1 MNSERKNNSN
11 QNNQTLGEIINKKPI
26 LLYSILISALLL
38 ALFTFYMI
46 EKIIFIILTL
56 ITFTRILSIP
66 IQILLHL
73 LFVRYVVI
81 QIAFAGQNFF
91 ISKSIY
97 KNLGN
102 MQSAHILKE
111 IKFFHD
117 LLSIFNGIRGLIIS
131 ISQLNDI
138 KKQIEKI
145 QNLSNYIL
153 DIFSRMKSKFNSLTI
168 DQQLFYNNILSLNES
183 INNGDL
189 LNFINDIINVIRK
202 YGQESLA
209 DVPDEEKN
217 KIIAEL
223 SHRNLNLQKILMLCH
238 SLIEQIVDYIGDI
251 YPFFNLR
258 KMRNYFYNRL
268 FASIEQ
274 IHCELRDYYNFEE
287 KHLITKDNCKLEYI
301 IVRRD
306 INSPRKKLMI
316 ICGPNGVPLQLFAR
330 NFKFDKYL
338 DLNMDVLFW
347 NYRGYGF
354 SKGHPS
360 YTYLR
365 TDVLELFDEVKKN
378 NNYERF
384 AVHGISIGG
393 IPCCHL
399 AANRSEIE
407 VMICDRNFGRLDN
420 IVQSFPY
427 GKYLFY
433 LYKFLFFQSSDNVE
447 NYLNVKCHKI
457 VLNDPNDNIVLETCS
472 LKTLISKELCEK
484 YFDCKKGN
492 NSSDNNNNIISLYP
506 SHNNEL
512 ESLSNK
518 NKKNNNQN
526 NSLSCLEDKIT
537 VTNYNNQKN
546 SKTLMQKFVLDKIFN
561 SVEDKNKFINSLI
574 HVSKIVG
581 SDKLETNNGGNFLTK
596 IINKIKSKAVQYSNL
611 KEEEL
616 QNTSGIFDFVKTSI
630 EDIFNSLES
639 AGDTFYSLINIERDY
654 TKGVFIDNFFN
665 NMFIW
670 GSKFNKSY
678 CESEED
684 RSIKNIK
691 YIFAQFMKSFEEFWS
706 SQEIVSYKELPLVKE
721 IEIIYKYFIQIQ
733 NSLDY
738 VGFNFKND
746 FIKLINKEISD
757 ENNNDLDYDQCLK
770 RMNRGYL
777 VPLTCGHN
785 GALSIDEN
793 ELFQKYLMKSS
804 FFNDKIDN
812 IDNNEENDDINTSP
826 ALSSSN
832 LI

>member
-1 MNSERKNNSN
+1 MDTERKSNSN
-11 QNNQTLGEIINKKPI
+11 QNNQTLGEIIKKKPI
-26 LLYSILISALLL
+26 LLYSILISILLL
-38 ALFTFYMI
+38 IIFTFYMI
-46 EKIIFIILTL
+46 EKLIFIILTL
-56 ITFTRILSIP
+56 ITFTPIISIP
-66 IQILLHL
+66 IQILLHI
-73 LFVRYVVI
+73 LFVRYIVI

-97 KNLGN
+97 KNIGK
-102 MQSAHILKE
+102 MQSDHILKE
-111 IKFFHD
+111 IKSLHD
-117 LLSIFNGIRGLIIS
+117 LLSIFNDIRGLVIS

-138 KKQIEKI
+138 KKQIETI
-145 QNLSNYIL
+145 QNLTNYTL
-153 DIFSRMKSKFNSLTI
+153 DIFSKMKSKFNSLTI

-183 INNGDL
+183 INNRNL
-189 LNFINDIINVIRK
+189 SNFINDIINVIRK
-202 YGQESLA
+202 YGHESLA

-223 SHRNLNLQKILMLCH
+223 SNRNLNLQKILMLCH
-238 SLIEQIVDYIGDI
+238 TIMEQIIDYIGDI
-251 YPFFNLR
+251 YPCLNLR
-258 KMRNYFYNRL
+258 RLRNYFYNRL
-268 FASIEQ
+268 FASVEQ
-274 IHCELRDYYNFEE
+274 LHCELSDYFNFEE
-287 KHLITKDNCKLEYI
+287 KHLITKDKCKLEYI
-301 IVRRD
+301 IVRKNV
-306 INSPRKKLMI
+306 NSPEKKLMI
-316 ICGPNGVPLQLFAR
+316 ICGPNGVPIQLFVR

-360 YTYLR
+360 YTNLR
-365 TDVLELFDEVKKN
+365 NDVLELFDEVKKN

-433 LYKFLFFQSSDNVE
+433 IYKYLFFQSSDNVE

-484 YFDCKKGN
+484 YFECKKGN
-492 NSSDNNNNIISLYP
+492 TSSDNNINLYS

-518 NKKNNNQN
+518 NNQNNNQN
-526 NSLSCLEDKIT
+526 NSLSFLDDKIT
-537 VTNYNNQKN
+537 IANYNNNKG
-546 SKTLMQKFVLDKIFN
+546 SKELIKKTVLDKIFN
-561 SVEDKNKFINSLI
+561 SVEEKNKFINSLI
-574 HVSKIVG
+574 HVSKIVAG
-581 SDKLETNNGGNFLTK
+581 EKLETNSKDNFFTK
-596 IINKIKSKAVQYSNL
+596 LINRIKNKAVQYSNL

-616 QNTSGIFDFVKTSI
+616 QNTSGIFDFVKTNI
-630 EDIFNSLES
+630 GDIFYSIES

-670 GSKFNKSY
+670 GSKLNNSNY
-678 CESEED
+678 QSED
-684 RSIKNIK
+684 IHSTKNIK
-691 YIFAQFMKSFEEFWS
+691 YIFVEFMKFFEEFWS
-706 SQEIVSYKELPLVKE
+706 SQEIISYKELPLVKE

-733 NSLDY
+733 NSLNY
-738 VGFNFKND
+738 VGLNIRNE
-746 FIKLINKEISD
+746 FIKLINEENSD
-757 ENNNDLDYDQCLK
+757 ENKNDLDYEKCLK
-770 RMNRGYL
+770 KINRGYL

-785 GALSIDEN
+785 GALSFEEN

-812 IDNNEENDDINTSP
+812 IENTEDNDDVNTSP

>member
-1 MNSERKNNSN
+1 MDTERKSNSN
-11 QNNQTLGEIINKKPI
+11 QNNQTLGEIIKKRPI
-26 LLYSILISALLL
+26 LLYSILISILLL
-38 ALFTFYMI
+38 IIFTFYMI
-46 EKIIFIILTL
+46 EKLIFIILTL
-56 ITFTRILSIP
+56 ITFTPIISIP
-66 IQILLHL
+66 IQILLHI
-73 LFVRYVVI
+73 LFVRYIVI

-97 KNLGN
+97 KNIGK
-102 MQSAHILKE
+102 MQSDHILKE
-111 IKFFHD
+111 IKSLHD
-117 LLSIFNGIRGLIIS
+117 LLSIFNDIRGLVIS

-138 KKQIEKI
+138 KKQIETI
-145 QNLSNYIL
+145 QNLTNYTL
-153 DIFSRMKSKFNSLTI
+153 DIFSRMKNKFNSLTI

-183 INNGDL
+183 INNRNL
-189 LNFINDIINVIRK
+189 SNFINDIINVIRK
-202 YGQESLA
+202 YKHESLA

-223 SHRNLNLQKILMLCH
+223 SNRNLNLQKILMLCH
-238 SLIEQIVDYIGDI
+238 TIMEQIIDYIGEI
-251 YPFFNLR
+251 YPCLNIRRL
-258 KMRNYFYNRL
+258 RNYFYNRL
-268 FASIEQ
+268 FASVEQ
-274 IHCELRDYYNFEE
+274 LHCELSDYFNFEE
-287 KHLITKDNCKLEYI
+287 KHLITKDKCKLEYI
-301 IVRRD
+301 IVRKNV
-306 INSPRKKLMI
+306 NSPEKKLMI
-316 ICGPNGVPLQLFAR
+316 ICGPNGVPIQLFVR

-360 YTYLR
+360 YTNLR
-365 TDVLELFDEVKKN
+365 KDVLELFDEVKKN

-433 LYKFLFFQSSDNVE
+433 IYKYLFFQSSDNVE

-484 YFDCKKGN
+484 YFECKKGN
-492 NSSDNNNNIISLYP
+492 TSSDNNINLYS

-518 NKKNNNQN
+518 NNQNNNQN
-526 NSLSCLEDKIT
+526 NSLSFLDDKIT
-537 VTNYNNQKN
+537 IANYNNNKG
-546 SKTLMQKFVLDKIFN
+546 SKELIKKTVLDKIFN
-561 SVEDKNKFINSLI
+561 SVEEKNKFINSLI
-574 HVSKIVG
+574 HVSKIVAG
-581 SDKLETNNGGNFLTK
+581 EKLETNSKDNFFTK
-596 IINKIKSKAVQYSNL
+596 LINRIKNKAVQYSNL

-616 QNTSGIFDFVKTSI
+616 QNTSGIFDFVKTNI
-630 EDIFNSLES
+630 GDIFYSIES

-670 GSKFNKSY
+670 GSKLNNSNY
-678 CESEED
+678 QSED
-684 RSIKNIK
+684 IHSTKNIK
-691 YIFAQFMKSFEEFWS
+691 YIFVEFMKFFEEFWS
-706 SQEIVSYKELPLVKE
+706 SQEIISYKELPLVKE

-733 NSLDY
+733 NSLNY
-738 VGFNFKND
+738 VGLNIRNE
-746 FIKLINKEISD
+746 FIKLINEENSD
-757 ENNNDLDYDQCLK
+757 ENKNDLDYEKCLK
-770 RMNRGYL
+770 KINRGYL

-785 GALSIDEN
+785 GALSFEEN

-812 IDNNEENDDINTSP
+812 IENTEDNDDVNTSP

>member
-11 QNNQTLGEIINKKPI
+11 QNTQTLGDIIKQKPI
-26 LLYSILISALLL
+26 LLYSILISILLL
-38 ALFTFYMI
+38 IIFTFYMI
-46 EKIIFIILTL
+46 EKLIFIILTL
-56 ITFTRILSIP
+56 LTFTRIISIP
-66 IQILLHL
+66 IQILLHI
-73 LFVRYVVI
+73 LFVRYIVI

-97 KNLGN
+97 KNIGK
-102 MQSAHILKE
+102 MQSDHILKE
-111 IKFFHD
+111 IKSLHD
-117 LLSIFNGIRGLIIS
+117 LLSIFNDIRGLAIS

-138 KKQIEKI
+138 KKQIETI
-145 QNLSNYIL
+145 QNLSNYSL
-153 DIFSRMKSKFNSLTI
+153 DIFSRMKSRFNSLTI

-183 INNGDL
+183 INNGNL
-189 LNFINDIINVIRK
+189 SNFINNIINVIKK
-202 YGQESLA
+202 YGHESLA

-223 SHRNLNLQKILMLCH
+223 SNRNLNLQRILMLCH
-238 SLIEQIVDYIGDI
+238 TIMEQIVDYIGDI
-251 YPFFNLR
+251 YPCFNLR
-258 KMRNYFYNRL
+258 RLRNYFYNRL
-268 FASIEQ
+268 FASVEQ
-274 IHCELRDYYNFEE
+274 LHCELSIYFNFEE
-287 KHLITKDNCKLEYI
+287 KHLITKDKCKLEYI
-301 IVRRD
+301 IVRKEV
-306 INSPRKKLMI
+306 NSPEKKLMI
-316 ICGPNGVPLQLFAR
+316 ICGPNGVPIQLFAR

-354 SKGHPS
+354 SEGHPS
-360 YTYLR
+360 YTNLR
-365 TDVLELFDEVKKN
+365 NDVLELFDEVKKN
-378 NNYERF
+378 TNYERF

-427 GKYLFY
+427 GKYLFF

-472 LKTLISKELCEK
+472 LKTLISKELVEK
-484 YFDCKKGN
+484 YFDCKKGDT
-492 NSSDNNNNIISLYP
+492 SSENNINLFS

-518 NKKNNNQN
+518 NNKNNNPN
-526 NSLSCLEDKIT
+526 NSLSFLDDKIT
-537 VTNYNNQKN
+537 IANYNNSKG
-546 SKTLMQKFVLDKIFN
+546 SKTLIKKTVLDKIFN
-561 SVEDKNKFINSLI
+561 SVEDKNKFINALI
-574 HVSKIVG
+574 HVSKIIAG
-581 SDKLETNNGGNFLTK
+581 EKLETNSGGNCFTK
-596 IINKIKSKAVQYSNL
+596 LFNRIKSKTVQYSNL

-616 QNTSGIFDFVKTSI
+616 QNTSGIFDFVKTNI
-630 EDIFNSLES
+630 GDIFESLES
-639 AGDTFYSLINIERDY
+639 GGDTFYSLINIEREY

-670 GSKFNKSY
+670 GSKFNNSNY
-678 CESEED
+678 QTED
-684 RSIKNIK
+684 FHSTKNIK
-691 YIFAQFMKSFEEFWS
+691 YIFVEFMKFFEEFWS
-706 SQEIVSYKELPLVKE
+706 SQEIISYKELPLVKE

-733 NSLDY
+733 NSLNY
-738 VGFNFKND
+738 VGFNVKNE
-746 FIKLINKEISD
+746 FIKLINEESSD
-757 ENNNDLDYDQCLK
+757 ENKNDLDYEQCLK
-770 RMNRGYL
+770 KINGGYL

-785 GALSIDEN
+785 GALSFEEN

-804 FFNDKIDN
+804 FFNDKIN
-812 IDNNEENDDINTSP
+812 IIDSKEDNDDVNTSP

>member
-1 MNSERKNNSN
+1 MESERKKNSN
-11 QNNQTLGEIINKKPI
+11 QSEQTLGEIIKKKPI
-26 LLYSILISALLL
+26 LLYSILISIV
-38 ALFTFYMI
+38 LFVIFLFYMI
-46 EKIIFIILTL
+46 EKLIFIILTL
-56 ITFTRILSIP
+56 ITFTRIISIP
-66 IQILLHL
+66 IQILLHI
-73 LFVRYVVI
+73 LFVRYIVI

-97 KNLGN
+97 KNIGK
-102 MQSAHILKE
+102 MQSEHIMKE
-111 IKFFHD
+111 IKSFHD
-117 LLSIFNGIRGLIIS
+117 LLSVFNDIRGLVIS

-138 KKQIEKI
+138 KKQIETI
-145 QNLSNYIL
+145 QNLINYSL
-153 DIFSRMKSKFNSLTI
+153 DIFRRMKNKFNSLTI
-168 DQQLFYNNILSLNES
+168 DQQLFYNNILSLNEA
-183 INNGDL
+183 INNGNL
-189 LNFINDIINVIRK
+189 SNFINNIISVIRK
-202 YGQESLA
+202 NGHESLA
-209 DVPDEEKN
+209 DIPDEEKN
-217 KIIAEL
+217 KIIAQL
-223 SHRNLNLQKILMLCH
+223 SNRNLNLQQILVLCH
-238 SLIEQIVDYIGDI
+238 SIMEQIMDFIGDI
-251 YPFFNLR
+251 YPCFNIR

-268 FASIEQ
+268 FASVEQ
-274 IHCELRDYYNFEE
+274 LHCELSDYYNFEE
-287 KHLITKDNCKLEYI
+287 KHLITKDNCELEYI
-301 IVRRD
+301 IVRKD
-306 INSPRKKLMI
+306 VNSPEKKLMI
-316 ICGPNGVPLQLFAR
+316 ICGPNGVPIQLFAR
-330 NFKFDKYL
+330 NFKFDRYL

-360 YTYLR
+360 YTNLR

-433 LYKFLFFQSSDNVE
+433 IYKFLFFQSSDNVK

-457 VLNDPNDNIVLETCS
+457 LLNDPNDNIVLETCS
-472 LKTLISKELCEK
+472 LKTLVSKDLCEK

-492 NSSDNNNNIISLYP
+492 TSSDNNNNMNLFP
-506 SHNNEL
+506 SQNNEL

-518 NKKNNNQN
+518 NNKNNNLN
-526 NSLSCLEDKIT
+526 NSLSFLDDKIT
-537 VTNYNNQKN
+537 IANYNNNKG
-546 SKTLMQKFVLDKIFN
+546 SKTLIKKTVLDKIFN
-561 SVEDKNKFINSLI
+561 SVEEKNKFINALI
-574 HVSKIVG
+574 NVSKIIA
-581 SDKLETNNGGNFLTK
+581 SEKLEANSGGNFFTK
-596 IINKIKSKAVQYSNL
+596 LINKIKNKTVQYSNL

-616 QNTSGIFDFVKTSI
+616 QNTSGIFDFVKTNI
-630 EDIFNSLES
+630 GDIFYSIES

-670 GSKFNKSY
+670 GSKLNNSNY
-678 CESEED
+678 QSED
-684 RSIKNIK
+684 IHSTKNIK
-691 YIFAQFMKSFEEFWS
+691 YIFAEFMKFFEEFWS

-733 NSLDY
+733 NSLNY

-746 FIKLINKEISD
+746 FIKLINEEI
-757 ENNNDLDYDQCLK
+757 ENKNELDYEQCLK
-770 RMNRGYL
+770 KLNRGYL

-785 GALSIDEN
+785 GALTFEEN

-812 IDNNEENDDINTSP
+812 IDSNEDNDDVNTSP